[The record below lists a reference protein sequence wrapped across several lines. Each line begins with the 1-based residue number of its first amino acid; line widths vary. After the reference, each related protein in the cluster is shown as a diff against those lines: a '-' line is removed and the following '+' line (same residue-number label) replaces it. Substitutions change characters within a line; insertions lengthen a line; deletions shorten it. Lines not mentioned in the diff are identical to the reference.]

1 MQERISK
8 QVEELPTLEK
18 SQLVALWTE
27 NFGKPPSP
35 NLRKGLMVQT
45 LAYRI
50 QEREFG
56 GLSHSARRRLGE
68 IAAVFVKDKSSLKVK
83 DSAPQKGTKL
93 IRIWRGE
100 SHEVMAIGTEY
111 EYRGQTYNSLSRIA
125 REITGTQWSG
135 PLFFGVRKA

>member
-1 MQERISK
+1 MEERISK
-8 QVEELPTLEK
+8 QIEELPNLEK
-18 SQLVALWTE
+18 AQLIALWTE

-45 LAYRI
+45 LAYRL

-56 GLSHSARRRLGE
+56 GLSHSARSRLHE
-68 IAAVFVKDKSSLKVK
+68 IAAAFIKDKSSLKAK
-83 DSAPQKGTKL
+83 DSSSQKGTKL

-100 SHEVMAIGTEY
+100 MHEVMAVGTEY

-125 REITGTQWSG
+125 REITGTRWSG
-135 PLFFGVRKA
+135 PLFFGLRKA

>member
-1 MQERISK
+1 MQEKISK
-8 QVEELPTLEK
+8 QIEELLTLEK
-18 SQLVALWTE
+18 VQLVALWTE
-27 NFGKPPSP
+27 NFGKPPDP
-35 NLRKGLMVQT
+35 NLRKGLMRQT
-45 LAYRI
+45 IAYRI

-56 GLSHSARRRLGE
+56 GLSHSARRRLTE
-68 IAAVFVKDKSSLKVK
+68 IAASFDKDKRSLKVK

-100 SHEVMAIGTEY
+100 SHEVLAVGNQY

-125 REITGTQWSG
+125 REITGTRWSG

>member
-1 MQERISK
+1 MQEKISR
-8 QVEELPTLEK
+8 QIEELQTLEK
-18 SQLVALWTE
+18 PQLVALWTE

-35 NLRKGLMVQT
+35 NLRKGLMRQT

-68 IAAVFVKDKSSLKVK
+68 IASSLDKDKGSLKTK

-100 SHEVMAIGTEY
+100 SHEVLAVGTDY

-125 REITGTQWSG
+125 REITGTRWSG
-135 PLFFGVRKA
+135 PLFFGVRKG

>member
-8 QVEELPTLEK
+8 QIEELPALEK
-18 SQLVALWTE
+18 AQLVALWTE

-56 GLSHSARRRLGE
+56 GLSHGAEASASGDRSFIRQGQKFSEGEGLSASERYKANPHLARRV
-68 IAAVFVKDKSSLKVK
+68 A
-83 DSAPQKGTKL
+83 
-93 IRIWRGE
+93 
-100 SHEVMAIGTEY
+100 
-111 EYRGQTYNSLSRIA
+111 
-125 REITGTQWSG
+125 
-135 PLFFGVRKA
+135 